1 MSFELVQRL
10 TDAPDGR
17 PRNVMGDAASLQV
30 SKILL
35 DAGAKVDLD
44 YMGSYEYADPRT
56 LIGSANRIANAANDL
71 KIVTRQLVIPGHA
84 EDVRFVCT
92 DEQEESLLPEWDE
105 WTKHP
110 HTMEPSGFLG
120 DEDGLYSETVGW
132 WALGEDLIWTRQEET
147 AENIRNAFV
156 AVATQAGAKE

>member
-17 PRNVMGDAASLQV
+17 PRNIMGDPASLQV
-30 SKILL
+30 SKLL
-35 DAGAKVDLD
+35 LEAGAKVDLD

-56 LIGSANRIANAANDL
+56 LIGSANRIANAATNL
-71 KIVTRQLVIPGHA
+71 KVVTRQLVVPGHT
-84 EDVRFVCT
+84 EDVSFVCT
-92 DEQEESLLPEWDE
+92 DEQEDALLPEWQE
-105 WTKHP
+105 WTKNP
-110 HTMEPSGFLG
+110 RTKEPSYYLE
-120 DEDGLYSETVGW
+120 DEHSRYTDTVGW

-156 AVATQAGAKE
+156 SVATKAAANS